1 MAEEPSLDLLLV
13 DDEDSP
19 LPTKDP
25 AGKPLPVFVNNFLIR
40 AAANAARWVLEPP
53 KLAVPLLSAHAK
65 AAGLNVKSVYRPL
78 LPWKRAWF
86 RHLLRREPRVVG
98 ITTIAMLETY
108 PVARIAAEVRAV
120 SPKSL
125 IVLGGHGAA
134 CNPAIRALGD
144 LYISAHGEEA
154 LPGLVTALKGGLKL
168 DRVPGVSV
176 SPEGG
181 RTMAGSLRYEGVP
194 RVFYPDWDA
203 TSSGCRRYPIEAS
216 RGCRFNCSFCC
227 YPGRTGQAYRT
238 VEEVA
243 GEMRYVRERYG
254 IRKFYFVD
262 SSLTAEPEF
271 ILGLCAALRKEK
283 FRADWKCFA
292 RPDAF
297 DRTPELAGAMAAA
310 GCSWVFMGI
319 ESIHDHIL
327 AGMRRGMRR
336 DGIERGLERAFGAGL
351 KVHGNF
357 VIGFPGE
364 TEATVMETAEFIGRW
379 PFDSVYLCTFGMSP
393 EMRDLAAADPERYA
407 HLKGEPIKDWRHDG
421 MDYRTAYELT
431 ARATRRINKKRFWPV
446 ASYMA
451 DALYPLDKKR
461 A

>member
-1 MAEEPSLDLLLV
+1 MAENNALDLLLV
-13 DDEDSP
+13 DDEDP
-19 LPTKDP
+19 YLPKNDP
-25 AGKPLPVFVNNFLIR
+25 AGKPVSVLVNNFIIR
-40 AAANAARWVLEPP
+40 AAADAAHWALEPP

-65 AAGLNVKSVYRPL
+65 AAGLNVRSIYRPL

-86 RHLLRREPRVVG
+86 RHLLGKGPRAVG
-98 ITTIAMLETY
+98 ITTVAMLETAK
-108 PVARIAAEVRAV
+108 VARIAAEVRAV
-120 SPKSL
+120 SPKSV

-134 CNPAIRALGD
+134 CSPEIRALGD
-144 LYISAHGEEA
+144 IYISAHGEEA
-154 LPGLVTALKGGLKL
+154 LAGLVTALKGGTEL
-168 DRVPGVSV
+168 DKVAGVSV

-194 RVFYPDWDA
+194 RVFYPDWGA

-227 YPGRTGQAYRT
+227 YPGRTAQAFRK
-238 VEEVA
+238 VEEVT
-243 GEMRYVRERYG
+243 GEMRYVNERYG
-254 IRKFYFVD
+254 VRRFYFVD
-262 SSLTAEPEF
+262 SSLTSDPGYV
-271 ILGLCAALRKEK
+271 LGLCAALRGEK

-297 DRTPELAGAMAAA
+297 DRAPELAGAMAAA
-310 GCSWVFMGI
+310 GCSWVFMGV

-327 AGMRRGMRR
+327 SGMRRGMRR
-336 DGIERGLERAFGAGL
+336 EGIERGLERAFSAGL
-351 KVHGNF
+351 RVHGNF

-364 TEATVMETAEFIGRW
+364 TEATVMETAEFIRRL
-379 PFDSVYLCTFGMSP
+379 PFDSAYLCTFGMSP

-407 HLKGEPIKDWRHDG
+407 HLRGEPIKGWRHDG
-421 MDYRTAYELT
+421 MDYKTAYELT
-431 ARATRRINKKRFWPV
+431 VRATRRINEKRSRPV